1 MSAPRPFDRR
11 QFLTALG
18 VAGAAIP
25 AMAGTAQN
33 DGAQTLSQTG
43 SKPLKQPV
51 SPLVY
56 PFPMS
61 AVRLNDGP
69 MLQAQEANRAVL
81 HRLPAD
87 RLVHNFLINAGLPS
101 SAEPLGGWEKPDC
114 ELRGHFT
121 GHFLS
126 ACALLNAGTG
136 DAAVKAKADEMV
148 NQLAKCQQ
156 TLGTGYLSAFPIEF
170 FDRLKNGKKVWAP
183 FYTIHKIMAGLLDM
197 YLLTGNKQALAVL
210 VGMADWTDKWSG
222 EFTYSHMQ
230 EILNTEFGG
239 MGEVL
244 LNLYAVTGEKRYLD
258 TADRFNKA
266 IFLVPLAA
274 RRDQLKGLH
283 VNTHIPQVIAAC
295 RRYEMTG
302 DPRYRQIGLFFYETV
317 TESRRYATGGT
328 SNNEAW
334 LTEAGQL
341 AAEWKQATDTAECC
355 CVYNMLKLTRN
366 LYEWSGDPRYFDYY
380 ERTLLNHRLGTIDI
394 ETGNTMYYLS
404 HTPGAWK
411 TFCSEY
417 DSFWCCTGTGVEEY
431 SKLNNSIYFFDQDG
445 LYVNLF
451 VPSELTWKDRGL
463 TIKQQTQYPNQDQT
477 LLTFN
482 AERPV
487 ETTVR
492 LRIPG
497 WANGNAAATLNGVK
511 LDTMASPGS
520 YLAIRR
526 TWKTGDTL
534 ALALPM
540 GLHVESMPDDPTI
553 QAVLY
558 GPLVLVADM
567 GSREADSKKVF
578 GPMGPDMN
586 GLPKAAPMVKK
597 IGNGPVDWVEQ
608 PDSKTLAFETKGQ
621 ETKTKLVPINQ
632 VTRERYSIYWKVG

>member
-1 MSAPRPFDRR
+1 MNVARPFDRR

-18 VAGAAIP
+18 IAGAAMP
-25 AMAGTAQN
+25 AMARSTQN
-33 DGAQTLSQTG
+33 EGANTG
-43 SKPLKQPV
+43 SHDGLQHLKSPV
-51 SPLVY
+51 TPLVY
-56 PFPMS
+56 PFPFG
-61 AVRLNDGP
+61 AVRLGDGP

-126 ACALLNAGTG
+126 ASAQLHAGTG

-148 NQLAKCQQ
+148 GQLAKCQQ
-156 TLGTGYLSAFPIEF
+156 ALGAGYLSAFPLQF
-170 FDRLKNGKKVWAP
+170 FDRLQNGKKVWAP

-210 VGMADWTDKWSG
+210 IGMADWTDKWTG
-222 EFTYSHMQ
+222 EFTYTQMQ
-230 EILNTEFGG
+230 QILNTEFGG

-244 LNLYAVTGEKRYLD
+244 LNLYAVTGEKRYLE
-258 TADRFNKA
+258 TADRFNKG

-274 RRDQLKGLH
+274 HRDQLKGLH

-334 LTEAGQL
+334 LTESGQL

-355 CVYNMLKLTRN
+355 CVYNMLKLARN
-366 LYEWSGDPRYFDYY
+366 LYQWSGDPRYFDYY
-380 ERTLLNHRLGTIDI
+380 ERTMLNHRLGTIEL
-394 ETGNTMYYLS
+394 ETGSTMYYLS

-431 SKLNNSIYFFDQDG
+431 SKLNNSIYFFDRDG

-451 VPSELTWKDRGL
+451 VASELAWKDKGL
-463 TIKQQTQYPNQDQT
+463 TIRQQTQYPTQDRT
-477 LLTFN
+477 LLTFQ

-487 ETTVR
+487 ETTIR

-497 WANGNAAATLNGVK
+497 WANNNAVATLNGVK
-511 LDTMASPGS
+511 LDAMASPGS

-534 ALALPM
+534 ALELPM

-553 QAVLY
+553 QAVMY

-567 GSREADSKKVF
+567 GRRETDPKKVF
-578 GPMGPDMN
+578 GPMGPDLK
-586 GLPKAAPMVKK
+586 GQPTAAPTAKK
-597 IGNGPVDWVEQ
+597 IGSGPVDWVTQ
-608 PDSKTLAFETKGQ
+608 PDSQTLAFETKGQ
-621 ETKTKLVPINQ
+621 ETKIKLVPINQ

>member
-18 VAGAAIP
+18 IASAAFPSI
-25 AMAGTAQN
+25 ARTAQN
-33 DGAQTLSQTG
+33 EGAKTG
-43 SKPLKQPV
+43 SDAGVDHLKPPV
-51 SPLVY
+51 TPLVY

-61 AVRLNDGP
+61 AVRLNEGP
-69 MLQAQEANRAVL
+69 MLKAQEANRAVL

-126 ACALLNAGTG
+126 ASALLYAGTG
-136 DAAVKAKADEMV
+136 DTAVKQKADEMV
-148 NQLAKCQQ
+148 SQLAKCQQ
-156 TLGTGYLSAFPIEF
+156 ALGAGYLSAFPLEF
-170 FDRLKNGKKVWAP
+170 FDRLQNGKKVWAP

-197 YLLTGNKQALAVL
+197 YLLTGNKQALVVL
-210 VGMADWTDKWSG
+210 EGMADWTEKWSG
-222 EFTYSHMQ
+222 QFNYAHMQ
-230 EILNTEFGG
+230 QILNTEFGG

-274 RRDQLKGLH
+274 HRDQLKGLH
-283 VNTHIPQVIAAC
+283 VNTHVPQVIAAC

-302 DPRYRQIGLFFYETV
+302 DPRYRQIGLFFYQTV

-341 AAEWKQATDTAECC
+341 AAEWRQATDTAECC
-355 CVYNMLKLTRN
+355 CVYNMLKLARN

-380 ERTLLNHRLGTIDI
+380 ERTMLNHRLGTIDL

-451 VPSELTWKDRGL
+451 VASELTWKDKGL
-463 TIKQQTQYPNQDQT
+463 TIRQQTQYPTQDRT
-477 LLTFN
+477 LLTFQ

-497 WANGNAAATLNGVK
+497 WASDKATASLNGVK
-511 LDTMASPGS
+511 LDAMASPGS

-534 ALALPM
+534 ALELPM
-540 GLHVESMPDDPTI
+540 GLHVESMPDDSTI
-553 QAVLY
+553 QAVMY

-567 GSREADSKKVF
+567 GKRETDSKKVF
-578 GPMGPDMN
+578 GPMGPDMK
-586 GLPKAAPMVKK
+586 GLPKAAPTVKR
-597 IGNGPVDWVEQ
+597 IGSGPVDWVAQ